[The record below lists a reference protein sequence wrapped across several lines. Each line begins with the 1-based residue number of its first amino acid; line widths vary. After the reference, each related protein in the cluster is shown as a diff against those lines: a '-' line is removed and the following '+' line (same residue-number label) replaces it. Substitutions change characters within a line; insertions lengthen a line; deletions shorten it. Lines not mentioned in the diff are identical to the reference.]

1 MERIRGCEQQGQPHG
16 PPHLIRC
23 DWVDR
28 EEEYKK
34 CSVNLG
40 EATRWEFAP
49 LRHCARFPL
58 HFHTLE
64 GRVPPHTMDAW
75 LGRLC
80 SVSTCC
86 SSRGSETGERDGSIF
101 ERHLRESHPRGAP
114 TTRRGFDPTGA
125 PGSACRGQDASFIH
139 HEASAASHQHAKQRG
154 PAGEATCQVTAAFV
168 FEAEDAS
175 PFPPDPYPDLSVQP
189 GDRLTVFPAMT
200 QYGWVFAVDNRA
212 PQRRGWVPGN
222 YVTLDGIEPYLKTGG
237 DEEAMLWSQVRSERA
252 GATAVGAQSWMDAH
266 KRNES
271 AL

>member
-1 MERIRGCEQQGQPHG
+1 MGCRIWNSRNFGTA
-16 PPHLIRC
+16 L
-23 DWVDR
+23 
-28 EEEYKK
+28 
-34 CSVNLG
+34 L
-40 EATRWEFAP
+40 P
-49 LRHCARFPL
+49 LS
-58 HFHTLE
+58 E
-64 GRVPPHTMDAW
+64 DPPHTMDAW

-189 GDRLTVFPAMT
+189 GDTLTVFPAMT